1 MKQQQDEEGDEE
13 EKEEK
18 ADIYN
23 IKNLLRPGTP
33 ERPGRGSD
41 LAATS
46 QEIEKEKAI
55 ILLQRLLKGRA
66 V

>member
-1 MKQQQDEEGDEE
+1 MEGDEE

-23 IKNLLRPGTP
+23 IKNLLRPSTP
-33 ERPGRGSD
+33 ERPGRGTN
-41 LAATS
+41 LEQTA